1 MKLGILAST
10 SLSLAITLPALAH
23 AGTAQ
28 TGPNSQWI
36 GLWQAQLESQTSVI
50 LTLGDDTGQLG
61 GAVVFN
67 VVSREG
73 GQARIIGH
81 DAHVIM
87 NPRIE
92 NDTLH
97 FQVIR
102 RGDNRQ
108 LDMTVRLT
116 AGGAAKFQCQNC
128 GDDAPVV
135 DIVREQV
142 RPDSVIPGK
151 H

>member
-1 MKLGILAST
+1 MRLDTFAWAL
-10 SLSLAITLPALAH
+10 LSLAIVLFSFEP
-23 AGTAQ
+23 TAPSE
-28 TGPNSQWI
+28 TGRSSQWL
-36 GLWQAQLESQTSVI
+36 GLWQAQLDGQPGVI

-67 VVSREG
+67 MVSREG
-73 GQARIIGH
+73 GHPHVIGH
-81 DAHVIM
+81 DAHVLR

-92 NDTLH
+92 GDTLH

-108 LDMTVRLT
+108 LDMTVHMN
-116 AGGAAKFQCQNC
+116 ADGAATLHCLNC

-135 DIVREQV
+135 DIVKER
-142 RPDSVIPGK
+142 
-151 H
+151 